1 MKKKSGANYFASLAI
16 GEEIASLCSQWFA
29 KNNWTPFPFQIKT
42 WKAFLDGK
50 HGLLNAPTGSGKTYA
65 LWIPIVLQY
74 LKDNPNYKTKHKKG
88 LKAIWITPLR
98 ALSVEIQQAA
108 QRFADD
114 LGTGLTVGIRSGDT
128 SQSERA
134 KQKRQMPDLLITTP
148 ESLMLLLASKDY
160 DKTFKDL
167 TAIVVDEWHELL
179 GSKRG
184 VQMELGLSRL
194 KTVAPKLRIWGISA
208 TIGNLDEAMDVLLG
222 PSTPPVLSEVEGLEN
237 QITSVV
243 ERNRSSAPQI
253 EEKSVLGGDSR
264 LRGNSVLIKAKQ
276 KKKIEVRSIIP
287 KTMETF
293 PWRGHLGLHL
303 LEEIIP
309 IIKASKTTLIFTNT
323 RGQCEIWFQK
333 ILSAHPEFAGEIAMH
348 HGSIAKETRL
358 WVEQAIRNESL
369 KAVVATSS
377 LDLGVDFAPVET
389 VIQIGGPKGVAKFLQ
404 RAGRSNHRPGEP
416 SVIYFLP
423 THALELLEASALKR
437 AVKEDVVED
446 RMPYL
451 LSFDVLIQ
459 YLITLAVGNGFYPK
473 EIFPEIKSTFC
484 FQGIS
489 EDQWRWCLNFITLGS
504 QSLQAYD
511 EYKKVEVMEDGL
523 FKVESRQIA
532 MMHRL
537 SIGTIVSDS
546 MLMVKYVTGGFIG
559 TIEEW
564 FLSKLKPGDSFVFAG
579 RTLELVRLR
588 QMVAQVRKSTKKSGK
603 VASFLGGRLPLSSQM
618 SQILREEMQ
627 SEADH
632 KRNTPELKALAD
644 IFNRQERESIVPG
657 ENEFLIETF
666 KTRDGYHSLFYPF
679 EGRFVHEAMS
689 SLLAYRIS
697 LLSPISFSL
706 AYNDYGFE
714 LLSDQ
719 YLDIQTILDNNLFS
733 PEYLYDDLYKSLNST
748 ELARRKFRDIAV
760 ISGMVFQGYP
770 NKVIKTKH
778 LQSNSQLLFDVFR
791 DYEPDNLLYLQAYR
805 ETFEHQLEEGRLRKA
820 LERINS
826 QKIIWKKCEKATP
839 FSFPIIT
846 DGLRA
851 KLSSE
856 KLADRIKKMT
866 LLLEKG

>member
-1 MKKKSGANYFASLAI
+1 MLNKIDLIK
-16 GEEIASLCSQWFA
+16 IAEDWFQQ
-29 KNNWTPFPFQIKT
+29 KNWTPFPFQQKT

-65 LWIPIVLQY
+65 LWVPIVLQY
-74 LKDNPNYKTKHKKG
+74 LKENPEYKTKHQKG

-114 LGTGLTVGIRSGDT
+114 LGTGLTVGIRTGDT
-128 SQSERA
+128 SQSERS

-148 ESLMLLLASKDY
+148 ESLMLLLASKGY
-160 DKTFKDL
+160 DKTFKTL

-184 VQMELGLSRL
+184 VQMELALSRL
-194 KTVAPKLRIWGISA
+194 KTVSKELRIWGISA
-208 TIGNLDEAMDVLLG
+208 TIGNLEEAQDVLLG
-222 PSTPPVLSEVEGLEN
+222 MDSEFRKN
-237 QITSVV
+237 
-243 ERNRSSAPQI
+243 A
-253 EEKSVLGGDSR
+253 
-264 LRGNSVLIKAKQ
+264 VLIKSNQ
-276 KKKIEVRSIIP
+276 KSKVEVRSIIP
-287 KTMETF
+287 KKMETF

-303 LEEIIP
+303 LEEIVP

-333 ILSAHPEFAGEIAMH
+333 ILEKHPEFAGEIAMH
-348 HGSIAKETRL
+348 HGSIGKETRL

-369 KAVVATSS
+369 TAVVATSS

-389 VIQIGGPKGVAKFLQ
+389 IIQIGGPKGIAKFLQ

-423 THALELLEASALKR
+423 THALELVEASALKR

-446 RMPYL
+446 RIPYL

-459 YLITLAVGNGFYPK
+459 YLVTLAVGNGFFPK

-484 FQGIS
+484 FQGIT
-489 EDQWRWCLNFITLGS
+489 EEQWNWCLNFITLGS

-511 EYKKVEVMEDGL
+511 EYKKVEVTPEGL

-546 MLMVKYVTGGFIG
+546 MMLVKYVSGGFIG

-564 FLSKLKPGDSFVFAG
+564 FISKMKPGDTFVFAG
-579 RTLELVRLR
+579 RTLELVRIR
-588 QMVAQVRKSTKKSGK
+588 QMMAQVRKSSKKSAK
-603 VASFLGGRLPLSSQM
+603 IVSFLGGRLPLSSQM
-618 SQILREEMQ
+618 SKILREELQ

-632 KRNTPELKALAD
+632 KRNTPELKALSH
-644 IFNRQERESIVPG
+644 IFDRQERESIVPG

-666 KTRDGYHSLFYPF
+666 KTREGYHALFYPF

-697 LLSPISFSL
+697 LLSPITFSL

-719 YLDIQTILDNNLFS
+719 FLDIQNVIDNNLFS
-733 PEYLYDDLYKSLNST
+733 SEFLFDDLQKSLNAT

-805 ETFEHQLEEGRLRKA
+805 ETFEHQLEEGRLRLA

-826 QKIIWKKCEKATP
+826 QKIIWKQCEKATP

-846 DGLRA
+846 DRLRE

-856 KLADRIKKMT
+856 KLADRIRRMT
-866 LLLEKG
+866 LQLEK

>member
-1 MKKKSGANYFASLAI
+1 MNNKQLTDLATSWFQSKS
-16 GEEIASLCSQWFA
+16 
-29 KNNWTPFPFQIKT
+29 WTPFPFQKQT

-74 LKDNPNYKTKHKKG
+74 LKENPDYKTKHVKG
-88 LKAIWITPLR
+88 IKAIWITPLR
-98 ALSVEIQQAA
+98 ALSVEIHQAA

-160 DKTFKDL
+160 DKTFKTL
-167 TAIVVDEWHELL
+167 TAVVVDEWHELL

-194 KTVAPKLRIWGISA
+194 KTISPKMRIWGISA
-208 TIGNLDEAMDVLLG
+208 TIGNLEEAQDVLLG
-222 PSTPPVLSEVEGLEN
+222 MDPEF
-237 QITSVV
+237 
-243 ERNRSSAPQI
+243 R
-253 EEKSVLGGDSR
+253 K
-264 LRGNSVLIKAKQ
+264 NSVLIKAKQ
-276 KKKIEVRSIIP
+276 KSKIEVRSIIP
-287 KTMETF
+287 KKMETF

-303 LEEIIP
+303 LEEIVP
-309 IIKASKTTLIFTNT
+309 IIKASKTTIIFTNT

-333 ILSAHPEFAGEIAMH
+333 LLEKHPEFAGEIAMH
-348 HGSIAKETRL
+348 HGSIAKDTRL

-369 KAVVATSS
+369 LAVVATSS

-437 AVKEDVVED
+437 AVKDEVVED

-459 YLITLAVGNGFYPK
+459 YLVTLAVSNGFFPK
-473 EIFPEIKSTFC
+473 EIFPEIKNTFC
-484 FQGIS
+484 FQGIT
-489 EDQWRWCLNFITLGS
+489 EEQWNWCLNFITLGS

-511 EYKKVEVMEDGL
+511 EYKKVEVTPEGL

-546 MLMVKYVTGGFIG
+546 MMLVKYVSGGFIG

-564 FLSKLKPGDSFVFAG
+564 FISKMKPGDTFVFAG

-588 QMVAQVRKSTKKSGK
+588 QMQAQVRKSNKRSANI
-603 VASFLGGRLPLSSQM
+603 VSFMGGRLPLSSQM
-618 SQILREEMQ
+618 SKILREEMQ

-632 KRNTPELKALAD
+632 KRNTPELKALSD
-644 IFNRQERESIVPG
+644 IFDRQERESIVPG

-697 LLSPISFSL
+697 LLSPITFSL

-719 YLDIQTILDNNLFS
+719 FLDIQTVLDNNLFS
-733 PEYLYDDLYKSLNST
+733 AEYLYQDLQKSLNYT

-805 ETFEHQLEEGRLRKA
+805 ETFEHQLEEGRLRLA
-820 LERINS
+820 LERINT
-826 QKIIWKKCEKATP
+826 QEKIWKQCEKATP

-866 LLLEKG
+866 LLLEK